1 MMKFIFGMQ
10 INIEV
15 FYRLILKRLQKRM
28 GYEVD
33 FLPADKHESSPQV
46 DSIILGVRSQKCHKY
61 PKQQVCNIFAIS
73 QGKRVKDEVDFLLPD
88 KRQRSLEIDTIIL
101 GVCGQACPNYPK

>member
-15 FYRLILKRLQKRM
+15 FYRLILKRLQYLQKRM

-33 FLPADKHESSPQV
+33 FLPADKQESSPQV
-46 DSIILGVRSQKCHKY
+46 DFGC
-61 PKQQVCNIFAIS
+61 A
-73 QGKRVKDEVDFLLPD
+73 
-88 KRQRSLEIDTIIL
+88 
-101 GVCGQACPNYPK
+101 